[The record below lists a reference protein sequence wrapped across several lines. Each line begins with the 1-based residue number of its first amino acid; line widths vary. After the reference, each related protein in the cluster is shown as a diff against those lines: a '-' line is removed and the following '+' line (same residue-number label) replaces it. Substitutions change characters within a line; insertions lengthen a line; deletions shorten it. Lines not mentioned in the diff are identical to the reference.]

1 LSHVWLLSGVG
12 AVGLAMFFALAG
24 GTLRCFSR
32 SRLEDVLARRGQL
45 RRLDHL
51 LEHYDELLR
60 TTVLLHILCL
70 IAWAA
75 LAEAWAVGRF
85 GGGAAGWLIGG
96 GLAAVVG
103 VTVAGIIP
111 MAWAQYAAESVLAV
125 ILPAL
130 LFFRAV
136 FLPAQRLLGTL
147 DGLVRRLAGVTPDV
161 QTRPDIEEEIRSV
174 ISEGERE
181 GAIEEDQKEMI
192 EGVIEFKK
200 ADVTEIM
207 TPRTDIVSIEADA
220 LADEARRRIAE
231 SGHSRLP
238 VTENDIDSIVGILY
252 AKDLLL
258 QGTGGGRE
266 EPQHVRNLMRPPLFV
281 PETKRLD
288 KLLSGFR
295 RAKVHMAIVLDEYG
309 GTAGLVT
316 VEDIVEEIFGEIVD
330 EYEEVPPQPI
340 CRIADRM
347 FEVEAR
353 VHIDELNDDLSL
365 HLPEDEDYET
375 IGGFVLSRLGHIPKA
390 GEVLER
396 DGLRIT
402 VLEAEARRITRL
414 RLELTPDAPR
424 VQES

>member
-1 LSHVWLLSGVG
+1 LSHVWLWLGVG

-24 GTLRCFSR
+24 GALRCFSR
-32 SRLEDVLARRGQL
+32 SRLEHVLARRGRL
-45 RRLDHL
+45 RRLGRL

-70 IAWAA
+70 VAWAA
-75 LAEAWAVGRF
+75 LAEAWAVGQF

-111 MAWAQYAAESVLAV
+111 MA
-125 ILPAL
+125 
-130 LFFRAV
+130 
-136 FLPAQRLLGTL
+136 
-147 DGLVRRLAGVTPDV
+147 
-161 QTRPDIEEEIRSV
+161 EEEIRSV
-174 ISEGERE
+174 VSEGERE
-181 GAIEEDQKEMI
+181 GTIEEDQKEMI

-220 LADEARRRIAE
+220 LADEARQRVAE

-238 VTENDIDSIVGILY
+238 VTENGIDSIVGVLY

-258 QGTGGGRE
+258 QGTGGGRD
-266 EPQHVRNLMRPPLFV
+266 EPQHARNLMRPPLFV

-288 KLLSGFR
+288 ELLSGFR

-330 EYEEVPPQPI
+330 EYEQVPPQPI
-340 CRIADRM
+340 RRIADRM

-375 IGGFVLSRLGHIPKA
+375 IGGFVLSRLGRIPKA

-402 VLEAEARRITRL
+402 VLEAEAMRITRL
-414 RLELTPDAPR
+414 RLELTPDATQ